1 MTFVVSL
8 GDSISHGIGDSG
20 PECVGP
26 AWGGRV
32 AHRID
37 AREHRNL
44 SFPGAQSGHLLH
56 LQVPAAVWLKPDL
69 ALISIGGNDALRSSF
84 DPLRIARDLKAS
96 IARLD
101 EVGTQVVVLGL
112 PDPRRTVPAPRL
124 IRSALSRRTAAVNA
138 ALEHAVAGSGAVL
151 LRMWGNTNAYHRSLW
166 HIDRMHPSPKGH
178 EYLASLVI
186 TRLGLE
192 AVKAPLGIEPASGS
206 SALWLLRNG
215 SVWCAKR
222 SVDLLPG
229 LLRMAIEHV
238 NDRSAPESYRLPV
251 SPELPEL
258 SAVED
263 SWTPELEPL
272 AVAA

>member
-1 MTFVVSL
+1 VTFVVSL

-32 AHRID
+32 SHRID

-69 ALISIGGNDALRSSF
+69 ALISIGGNDVLRSSF
-84 DPLRIARDLKAS
+84 DPLRVAHDLKAS

-101 EVGTQVVVLGL
+101 AVGTQVVVLGL

-124 IRSALSRRTAAVNA
+124 IRTALSRRTAAVNA
-138 ALEHAVAGSGAVL
+138 ALEHAVAGSGALL
-151 LRMWGNTNAYHRSLW
+151 LRMWDNANSYHRSLW

-186 TRLGLE
+186 TKLGLE
-192 AVKAPLGIEPASGS
+192 SVRAPLGVEPTSGS

-229 LLRMAIEHV
+229 LLRMAIEHI

-251 SPELPEL
+251 VSELPEL
-258 SAVED
+258 SAVD
-263 SWTPELEPL
+263 DPWLAELEPL

>member
-1 MTFVVSL
+1 MTFVMSL

-26 AWGGRV
+26 AWGGRL

-69 ALISIGGNDALRSSF
+69 ALISIGGNDVLRSSF
-84 DPLRIARDLKAS
+84 DPLRIAHDLKSS

-124 IRSALSRRTAAVNA
+124 IRTALSRRTAAVNA
-138 ALEHAVAGSGAVL
+138 ALEHAVAGSSALL
-151 LRMWGNTNAYHRSLW
+151 LRMWDNPNTYHRSLW

-192 AVKAPLGIEPASGS
+192 AVRAPLAIAPTSGS
-206 SALWLLRNG
+206 STLWLLRNG

-229 LLRMAIEHV
+229 LLRMAIEHI
-238 NDRSAPESYRLPV
+238 NDRSAPESYRLPAV
-251 SPELPEL
+251 SD
-258 SAVED
+258 SAGLTVGTD
-263 SWTPELEPL
+263 PWVTAPEPL